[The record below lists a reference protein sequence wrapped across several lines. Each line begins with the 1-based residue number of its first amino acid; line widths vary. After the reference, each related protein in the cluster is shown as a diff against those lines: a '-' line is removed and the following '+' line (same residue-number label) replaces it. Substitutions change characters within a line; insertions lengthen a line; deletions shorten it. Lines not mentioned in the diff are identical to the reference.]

1 MTALEELASTVNR
14 VAGLAGPATV
24 GIGSGWGQGSGLVV
38 REGFVLT
45 NAHNLRETHAA
56 VTFASGRV
64 AEATPRGVDVD
75 RDLAVLVVDTAG
87 VTPLTW
93 SDTATSLG
101 TPVVALANPGGR
113 GLRATLG
120 QVSALSQEFRGP
132 RGRRIAGSI
141 EHTAPMAK
149 GSSGGPLL
157 DTGGHLVGLNT
168 NRLGEGFYL
177 AIPTDA
183 ALTDHLDALAAG
195 SAPARR
201 HLGVALAP
209 SHVAARLRA
218 AVGLPERAGLLVR
231 GVEPDGSAAAAG
243 LMVGDLIVAAAS
255 GPITT
260 VDDLYSALDALAEGA
275 ALVLGVLRGADEL
288 ELSLFQS

>member
-1 MTALEELASTVNR
+1 MTALEEIASAVTQ
-14 VAGLAGPATV
+14 VATLAGPATV
-24 GIGSGWGQGSGLVV
+24 GIGSGWGQGSGVVV
-38 REGFVLT
+38 RDGLVLT
-45 NAHNLRETHAA
+45 NAHNLRDEGAA
-56 VTFASGRV
+56 VTFAGGRV
-64 AEATPRGVDVD
+64 AEATPKGVDVD
-75 RDLAVLVVDTAG
+75 GDLALLGLDTAG
-87 VTPLTW
+87 ITPLAW
-93 SDTATSLG
+93 SDTRPSLG

-120 QVSALSQEFRGP
+120 QVSALSQSFRGP

-141 EHTAPMAK
+141 EHTSPLAK

-157 DTGGHLVGLNT
+157 DTAGRLLGLNT

-177 AIPTDA
+177 AIPADDTLQGRIDY
-183 ALTDHLDALAAG
+183 LVTG
-195 SAPARR
+195 EAPARR

-231 GVEPDGSAAAAG
+231 GVESDGPAAAAG
-243 LMVGDLIVAAAS
+243 LAVGDLIVAAAGQPVS
-255 GPITT
+255 TI
-260 VDDLYSALDALAEGA
+260 DELYAALDHLAEGA

-288 ELSLFQS
+288 DVSLAF

>member
-1 MTALEELASTVNR
+1 MTVLEDLASTVER
-14 VAGLAGPATV
+14 VAALAGPATV

-38 REGFVLT
+38 RDGLVLT
-45 NAHNLRETHAA
+45 NAHNLRDDHAA
-56 VTFASGRV
+56 VTFAGGRV
-64 AEATPRGVDVD
+64 VEAPPRGVDVD
-75 RDLAVLVVDTAG
+75 GDLAVLAVDTAG
-87 VTPLTW
+87 VTPLSW
-93 SDTATSLG
+93 SDTPPSLG

-120 QVSALSQEFRGP
+120 QVSVLNQEFRGP
-132 RGRRIAGSI
+132 RGRRIARSI
-141 EHTAPMAK
+141 EHTAPLAK

-157 DTGGHLVGLNT
+157 DAEGHLVGLNT

-177 AIPTDA
+177 AIPADA
-183 ALTDHLDALAAG
+183 ALADRIDALAAG
-195 SAPARR
+195 FAPARC

-231 GVEPDGSAAAAG
+231 GVEPDGPAAAAG

-255 GPITT
+255 RPLST
-260 VDDLYSALDALAEGA
+260 VDDLYAALDGLAEGA
-275 ALVLGVLRGADEL
+275 ALLLGVLRGADEL
-288 ELSLFQS
+288 ELSILQD